1 VSALDFL
8 GLVDGATAR
17 SPLGRALAH
26 AEPQLGIRD
35 ISLETGK
42 IEVRGE
48 LGAVD
53 AEVVQITPQRALLLC
68 PAERTRELLAS
79 LDGVFAIDLTG
90 ALAGLEVHG
99 ERLLRRLTD
108 LDLDALP
115 AVGSVAEVPAT
126 VLRDGDRFRI
136 FCPQEYGHYVA
147 EVVLDTAR
155 GLAR

>member
-1 VSALDFL
+1 VSAVDFL

-17 SPLGRALAH
+17 SPLERALAH

-35 ISLETGK
+35 LSLETGK

-48 LGAVD
+48 LGPVD
-53 AEVVQITPQRALLLC
+53 AEVVRITPQRALLLC
-68 PAERTRELLAS
+68 PAERTREVLGS
-79 LDGVFAIDLTG
+79 LGDVFAIDLTG
-90 ALAGLEVHG
+90 ALAGLEVQG
-99 ERLLRRLTD
+99 EQLLRRLTD

-115 AVGSVAEVPAT
+115 TVGSVAGVRAT

-136 FCPQEYGHYVA
+136 FFPQEFGDYVA